1 MLDDEAFEEHQRCR
15 QRCSELVRY
24 GHLVVHQRGVSVLCL
39 EDLALELQRLHM
51 VRHVVE
57 VYSRC
62 TLLHEID
69 ALDPHLGEL
78 VLLLGQSS
86 DAQRVLLLLG

>member
-1 MLDDEAFEEHQRCR
+1 MRDR
-15 QRCSELVRY
+15 
-24 GHLVVHQRGVSVLCL
+24 HLVVYQRGVSVFCL
-39 EDLALELQRLHM
+39 KNLALELQRLHM

-57 VYSRC
+57 VYSCC

-78 VLLLGQSS
+78 VLPLGHCS